1 MADKGITT
9 IGRCYSCKR
18 TFGFD
23 PERVTMFLV
32 DPDTA
37 LPPNMTP
44 TGTTREPT
52 PESLARSRHVPV
64 CPDCVRRAEQRAR
77 QDDGSTWPR
86 GTA

>member
-9 IGRCYSCKR
+9 IGRCYGCKR

-32 DPDTA
+32 DPDPAAPPSMTA
-37 LPPNMTP
+37 P
-44 TGTTREPT
+44 GTQPT
-52 PESLARSRHVPV
+52 PEALARSRREPV
-64 CPDCVRRAEQRAR
+64 CPDCVRRGQHTR
-77 QDDGSTWPR
+77 QDDGPTWPR